1 MLVPTQ
7 PPKKS
12 TMSTLSFFAPCP
24 RGLEALL
31 ADELKAINAT
41 HIKPT
46 HGGVAFAGDLA
57 VLYRANLHSR
67 IASRILLRLG
77 NAGYRTEDD
86 IYNLAARMP
95 WSSYFTPE
103 QTIKV
108 EVTAIK
114 CPLKSLEFITL
125 RVKDAV
131 CDYFRDL
138 MDKRPSVDTA
148 TPDVRIYAFLT
159 EFDATIYIDT
169 SGEALFKRGWRM
181 DKGRAPLRENLAAG
195 LVMLSGWKPNQALL
209 DPMCGS
215 GTIIIEAGLIA
226 ANIPPGMNRGFA
238 FEHYRGLDKPLW
250 QKVKN
255 DVKIDKTQRALYA
268 SDISAYAVE
277 DIEQNLQRAG
287 LPFAV
292 AFEQNNALDV
302 MPPAKSG
309 VMICNPPYGERIDV
323 TTSNE
328 TSVFFKQ
335 WADHLKQHYAGWNA
349 YILTSDRDTPKY
361 MRLSAS
367 KKTPLFNGALDCRL
381 FEFKMVAGSARKEKP
396 TA

>member
-1 MLVPTQ
+1 
-7 PPKKS
+7 
-12 TMSTLSFFAPCP
+12 
-24 RGLEALL
+24 
-31 ADELKAINAT
+31 
-41 HIKPT
+41 
-46 HGGVAFAGDLA
+46 
-57 VLYRANLHSR
+57 
-67 IASRILLRLG
+67 
-77 NAGYRTEDD
+77 
-86 IYNLAARMP
+86 
-95 WSSYFTPE
+95 
-103 QTIKV
+103 
-108 EVTAIK
+108 
-114 CPLKSLEFITL
+114 
-125 RVKDAV
+125 
-131 CDYFRDL
+131 
-138 MDKRPSVDTA
+138 
-148 TPDVRIYAFLT
+148 
-159 EFDATIYIDT
+159 
-169 SGEALFKRGWRM
+169 M

-277 DIEQNLQRAG
+277 DIERNLQRAG

-323 TTSNE
+323 TTSSE

-381 FEFKMVAGSARKEKP
+381 FEFKMVEGSARKEKP